1 MTWISLTFS
10 ALPFRIAFGDM
21 MDEKEV
27 QIETEEEIDNE
38 PLLGQI
44 SFDELLAEIRL
55 EQEAMSASCFY
66 MPLPGGIRVG
76 SSNSSSSGSSL
87 AMMALRVISTRPMSS
102 GEAPFM
108 EGIS

>member
-1 MTWISLTFS
+1 MTFS
-10 ALPFRIAFGDM
+10 VLPFRIAFGDM

-55 EQEAMSASCFY
+55 
-66 MPLPGGIRVG
+66 
-76 SSNSSSSGSSL
+76 
-87 AMMALRVISTRPMSS
+87 
-102 GEAPFM
+102 
-108 EGIS
+108 